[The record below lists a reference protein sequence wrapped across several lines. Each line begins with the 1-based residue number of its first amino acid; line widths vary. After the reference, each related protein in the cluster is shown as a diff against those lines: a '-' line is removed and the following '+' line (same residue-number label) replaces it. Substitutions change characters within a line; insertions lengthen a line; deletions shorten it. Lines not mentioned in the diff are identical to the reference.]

1 MFRKVFVFFSMSMY
15 SPSNKLVGVTMTLP
29 LWTQA
34 CECFW
39 KSKQI
44 PAHGNWRTVV
54 SVLEAWLLQQSWP
67 WKLSRDSMAGEKELT
82 NWQRDELTVWLTD
95 GQVAWLAG
103 WLTDRLTDC
112 PPVCLS
118 DWLRDRRTDGQAE
131 LGVATWKAVP
141 SKLNYTSWK
150 WKSIFYCRR
159 TTKYNESASTKTTV
173 NTVEHRC
180 TH

>member
-44 PAHGNWRTVV
+44 PAHGKWKTAV

-67 WKLSRDSMAGEKELT
+67 WKLSRDSLAGMKELS

-103 WLTDRLTDC
+103 WLAGWPTDWLSD
-112 PPVCLS
+112 CLS
-118 DWLRDRRTDGQAE
+118 FWLTEGQTDGRTSGAWCCYLESRSLKVE
-131 LGVATWKAVP
+131 LYLLKME
-141 SKLNYTSWK
+141 
-150 WKSIFYCRR
+150 
-159 TTKYNESASTKTTV
+159 KYILL
-173 NTVEHRC
+173 
-180 TH
+180 